1 MITRAEGFRG
11 QYRREKQDLH
21 LARTGL
27 GWLGPLWHDVT
38 AAYGSWKSIMN

>member
-1 MITRAEGFRG
+1 MIARADGFG
-11 QYRREKQDLH
+11 GEYRHDKRDLQ
-21 LARTGL
+21 LARPGL